1 MGTSYFSYSRKKTLI
16 HIIVYFALFLV
27 GDLVN
32 SIFFDLLSVVRLPI
46 KALYYIPRTLGCIIW
61 TYFLFWI
68 YTTKV
73 LHLKMSDFG
82 IVPAI
87 KKWGIIYALCLPA
100 FVVACFILIGK
111 VSINRF
117 AYSEMILIVIYSL
130 LTALKAGI
138 LEEMLFRGYIMKL
151 LESKWNKYV
160 AVLLPSFLFSLSHV
174 PAMETIS
181 LWGVL
186 LLILSGTLVGIMF
199 SLIAYKGKSISN
211 NILLHVEFYFGNR
224 YFTYH
229 YNTRCLWHTYF
240 FHNNTCGQY
249 ITDRGRIWCG
259 SFCCCN
265 NRIFTYLLF
274 NPFLEKE
281 MK

>member
-1 MGTSYFSYSRKKTLI
+1 
-16 HIIVYFALFLV
+16 
-27 GDLVN
+27 
-32 SIFFDLLSVVRLPI
+32 
-46 KALYYIPRTLGCIIW
+46 
-61 TYFLFWI
+61 
-68 YTTKV
+68 
-73 LHLKMSDFG
+73 MSDFG

-211 NILLHVEFYFGNR
+211 NILLHVVWNFILVTDILHITTIQDAYGTPIFSITIPADNILLTGAGFGVEASAVAII
-224 YFTYH
+224 
-229 YNTRCLWHTYF
+229 
-240 FHNNTCGQY
+240 G
-249 ITDRGRIWCG
+249 
-259 SFCCCN
+259 
-265 NRIFTYLLF
+265 YLLICSLTL
-274 NPFLEKE
+274 FLK
-281 MK
+281 KK